1 MVTAL
6 FDGYCVICQSTRKTI
21 TILDWFNR
29 VEFLD
34 LHDADTVMSRYPDM
48 DYEQLMGQMHVV
60 EPDGSLYAGY
70 YATRRMLKEVPLGF
84 PVWLILQI
92 PGMDWMG
99 TRVYK
104 FVARNRYQ
112 INKLLG
118 NEIPDCVDGVCKIP
132 Q

>member
-21 TILDWFNR
+21 NALDWFNR

-34 LHDADTVMSRYPDM
+34 LHEQDTVESRYPDI
-48 DYEQLMGQMHVV
+48 DYDQLMGEIHVV
-60 EPDGSLYAGY
+60 DTEGGLHAGY
-70 YATRRMLKEVPLGF
+70 YGTRRMLKEVPLGF
-84 PVWLILQI
+84 PIWLILQI
-92 PGMDWMG
+92 PRMDWIG

-104 FVARNRYQ
+104 FIARNRYQ
-112 INKLLG
+112 INKLVG
-118 NEIPDCVDGVCKIP
+118 NEIPDCVDEVCKIP